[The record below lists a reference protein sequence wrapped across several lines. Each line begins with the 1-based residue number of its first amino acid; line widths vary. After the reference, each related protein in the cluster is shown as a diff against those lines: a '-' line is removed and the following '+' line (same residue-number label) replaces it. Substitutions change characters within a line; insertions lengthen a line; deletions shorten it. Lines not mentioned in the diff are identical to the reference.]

1 MLLNTELKQ
10 LREKVN
16 EIKAEKRIYSTQ
28 LVEKE
33 VEREAAIM
41 YGVDCIESR
50 AIIQAVAENTQGLM
64 VKYFCNLISPIIRA
78 IWEDDRSFGMEFV
91 QKRNTTECNIWI
103 EKDGNRAGIFDGGG
117 GLANIV
123 SLGCRLAFFA
133 LEKKTRKL
141 MFLDEPFSALNSA
154 SYQQRISDTLKEI
167 SAKMGIQFLV
177 ITDQI
182 DIQGDRLFRV
192 EGGQVRVI
200 E

>member
-1 MLLNTELKQ
+1 MITELKQ
-10 LREKVN
+10 FREKVN
-16 EIKAEKRIYSTQ
+16 EIKAEKRILSTQ

-33 VEREAAIM
+33 VEKEEAEIF
-41 YGVDCIESR
+41 GVDCVEAR
-50 AIIQAVAENTQGLM
+50 AIIQSVAENTQGLM

-103 EKDGNRAGIFDGGG
+103 EKDGNRAGIFDGSGG

-167 SAKMGIQFLV
+167 RKKMGIQFV
-177 ITDQI
+177 IVTDQI
-182 DIQGDRLFRV
+182 DIEGDRLFRV
-192 EGGQVRVI
+192 ENGQVRII